1 MASGGHILQQQKP
14 HVETRIKGLVNDNL
28 KDICRAY
35 GMGVTGTKAVLQ
47 TRCIKSESE
56 TVVWGRCDDHSG

>member
-35 GMGVTGTKAVLQ
+35 GQPVSGNKANLQ
-47 TRCIKSESE
+47 TRCIDGE
-56 TVVWGRCDDHSG
+56 